1 MATPHVHATI
11 RAAAAP
17 SMPLDLRAADALVV
31 RSSRHSAKHGVQV
44 QEQLFR
50 ALHTSADSLA
60 AADHLMREG
69 AVCTRLCTRYLR
81 RCHAAPVW
89 YGSELEL

>member
-1 MATPHVHATI
+1 MATPRVHATI

-17 SMPLDLRAADALVV
+17 CSALDLRTGIRCALLAPH
-31 RSSRHSAKHGVQV
+31 RHHGVQV

-50 ALHTSADSLA
+50 GGLHTSADSLA

-69 AVCTRLCTRYLR
+69 AVCTRLCTGYLR